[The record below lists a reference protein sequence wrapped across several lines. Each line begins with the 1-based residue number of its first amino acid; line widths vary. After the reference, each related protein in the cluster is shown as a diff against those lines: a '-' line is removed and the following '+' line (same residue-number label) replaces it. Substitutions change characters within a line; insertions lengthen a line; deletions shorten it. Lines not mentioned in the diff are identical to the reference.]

1 MAWSASDLTGP
12 VVIEPDSQ
20 GNVFTIEFGTPAGRV
35 AIMAEVELHEADG
48 LKRIMLRRAHMHSEG
63 GAHTIGV
70 ANLRVLAA
78 LLLERIGYDEA
89 IVEGSARTTGA
100 NPNHTPRPIRFTCRD
115 HPPHGA

>member
-48 LKRIMLRRAHMHSEG
+48 FKRIVLRRAHMHSEG

-70 ANLRVLAA
+70 ANCAPSPRCCWK
-78 LLLERIGYDEA
+78 
-89 IVEGSARTTGA
+89 GSAMTKPSLREVLGRLGPIQTI
-100 NPNHTPRPIRFTCRD
+100 PRVP
-115 HPPHGA
+115 